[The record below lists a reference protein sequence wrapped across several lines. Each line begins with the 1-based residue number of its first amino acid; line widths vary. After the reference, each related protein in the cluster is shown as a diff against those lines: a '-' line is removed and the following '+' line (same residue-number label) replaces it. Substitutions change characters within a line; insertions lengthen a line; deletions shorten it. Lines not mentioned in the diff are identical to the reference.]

1 MVGQGSPKASRALFP
16 LVPWALAR
24 LGCAALAWHCATSV
38 VSPSACGAE
47 VAARLRLAWGGGAER
62 IWQGSIHVS
71 DGQLAEVQ
79 PLGIEADEP
88 GSIWLG
94 PQGIEIH
101 QRSVRAYDGL
111 DFLVKADLD
120 ARLTIALSD

>member
-111 DFLVKADLD
+111 DFLV
-120 ARLTIALSD
+120 